1 MIPPKVFTQQNTEK
15 QPIQRC
21 LTSCECPRIKRK
33 KTTGESGQHPQFRCW
48 ESPRGKTHR
57 GEEQTRGLW
66 AQDPDPC
73 GWGETHMVPKPCLG
87 PHESRLGHRVPDG
100 WSPNAKSSEF
110 LDPPGFLEASL
121 VPDKSSSPALWFSL
135 ILTVSTALTIMLN
148 TLPWFQ
154 QGPFFVF
161 PPRC

>member
-1 MIPPKVFTQQNTEK
+1 MATLQIRSVIHYGVNMIPPKVFTQQNTEK

-73 GWGETHMVPKPCLG
+73 GQGETHMVPKPCLG

-100 WSPNAKSSEF
+100 CSQMRKVVSSWILLGSWKLLSSQTSPPLLPF
-110 LDPPGFLEASL
+110 GSL
-121 VPDKSSSPALWFSL
+121 
-135 ILTVSTALTIMLN
+135 
-148 TLPWFQ
+148 
-154 QGPFFVF
+154 
-161 PPRC
+161 